1 MLNFKPGQ
9 RVYHYLQM
17 HHPGVIIE
25 LKRVKSKQWLTEG
38 TAQDRLMAVVK
49 HDNGEVSNFWAS
61 DLRKED

>member
-17 HHPGVIIE
+17 HQPGVIIE
-25 LKRVKSKQWLTEG
+25 LRRVKSKQWLTEG
-38 TAQDRLMAVVK
+38 TAQDRLLAVVK
-49 HDNGEVSNFWAS
+49 LDSGEISNFWTS